1 MVTEPP
7 EALGL
12 TDSYKC
18 QCSAKKA
25 AAQTE
30 IADQAPPIWLQQ
42 MMELMMV
49 GNIAAA
55 WPTGAFFTPISSI
68 VEPLPLLPPLSPIK
82 SPLNVQARQ
91 QTSLLF
97 MSGLLFLSMM
107 CHTRLPRLWS
117 FCMHLKIKILW
128 IWRISLTLM
137 RRRLSCL
144 LEWQLALPSESF
156 VTLRK
161 ISLATGQN
169 ELIGSKCSLRISIC
183 HNFLLLHF
191 CISFL
196 SHIIYHIVS
205 TTFPSCCIFSFIF
218 LWIILS
224 HSTISVLHPYFAN
237 LLHIPHTYFIHNHND
252 DNSPVPFL
260 L

>member
-42 MMELMMV
+42 MMGLMMV

-97 MSGLLFLSMM
+97 MIGLLFLSMM

-183 HNFLLLHF
+183 HNFLLLHI
-191 CISFL
+191 ISVTYHL
-196 SHIIYHIVS
+196 SYCLYHISIMLHILIYISVNNS
-205 TTFPSCCIFSFIF
+205 LIYYNLCAAFIF
-218 LWIILS
+218 CQPI
-224 HSTISVLHPYFAN
+224 TYTPYVLH
-237 LLHIPHTYFIHNHND
+237 T
-252 DNSPVPFL
+252 
-260 L
+260 